1 MKKEVL
7 RMCIVC
13 RQMKPKDELI
23 RVVFRNPECTEYSID
38 VPKAS
43 GRGVYICR
51 DEQCI
56 HNCIKSKAFNR
67 ACKCN
72 LPESIYEDLKK
83 VELNEG

>member
-1 MKKEVL
+1 
-7 RMCIVC
+7 MCIVC
-13 RQMKPKDELI
+13 RQMKPKDDLI
-23 RVVFRNPECTEYSID
+23 RVVFHNPECTEYSID
-38 VPKAS
+38 APKAG

-56 HNCIKSKAFNR
+56 HKCIKSKAFNR
-67 ACKCN
+67 VCKCN